1 MALAGGT
8 ETQQRRR
15 RRRERMARA
24 DDPRLGT
31 LVASLAEAE
40 VIKADPLDMRT
51 GIGVIC
57 FPHDEGTRRNCA
69 WPRWF

>member
-1 MALAGGT
+1 
-8 ETQQRRR
+8 
-15 RRRERMARA
+15 MARA

-40 VIKADPLDMRT
+40 VIKADPQDMRT

-57 FPHDEGTRRNCA
+57 FPHDEGTRRHCA